1 MSVRAGVSTDL
12 EQVIIVPQFIKRSGG
27 NRSLQHVAR
36 QLTLIPPLCNQE
48 NIPPIFEMPTSFFCA
63 R

>member
-12 EQVIIVPQFIKRSGG
+12 EQVIIVPQFIKPSGG

-36 QLTLIPPLCNQE
+36 QLTLMPPRNRE
-48 NIPPIFEMPTSFFCA
+48 NTPPIFEMPTSFFCA
-63 R
+63 